1 MVPQPLHPS
10 TRVARTTRLAF
21 VIALTV
27 LILIT
32 AAACTPS
39 EWRELAVSEAGF
51 RVLMRGDAV
60 YVRQELDTPAG
71 RMSAHLYS
79 SDRPD
84 AYYAVGYSDY
94 PLAIIIGARP
104 EEIFA
109 GVRDTWLRRTQGK
122 LISSNQELTLDG
134 QHPGMEFTAEGKSG
148 DVDTFVQARL
158 YLVDQRLF
166 QVIAMGPKHAVP
178 QGTINRYLKSFALIP
193 TEEVGSVRMGPAPK

>member
-1 MVPQPLHPS
+1 MAPQSLRPR
-10 TRVARTTRLAF
+10 TRFARTTRLPF
-21 VIALTV
+21 LIALSV
-27 LILIT
+27 LILI
-32 AAACTPS
+32 ASAACTPS

-51 RVLMRGDAV
+51 RILMRGDAV
-60 YVRQELDTPAG
+60 YVRQELDTPGG

-94 PLAIIIGARP
+94 PLAIIIGAQP

-122 LISSNQELTLDG
+122 LISSNQDLKLAD

-148 DVDTFVQARL
+148 DAGTFVQARL

-166 QVIAMGPKHAVP
+166 QVIAMGPKQAVP
-178 QGTINRYLKSFALIP
+178 QGTINRYLNSFALIP
-193 TEEVGSVRMGPAPK
+193 TQAVGSVRMGPAPR